1 MKHAI
6 IKVSFEDTINLSK
19 VLLTVSKHIT
29 KGESKNGIAFGK
41 TNASFVI
48 SEIDIQKQ
56 EREIRHEEINGVNYL
71 IVKSNI

>member
-29 KGESKNGIAFGK
+29 KGELKNGIAFGK
-41 TNASFVI
+41 TNASFIV

-56 EREIRHEEINGVNYL
+56 EREIRYEEINGVNYL
-71 IVKSNI
+71 IIKSNV